1 MTSSPAFQFYPA
13 DFLFDE
19 NVVLMSLAGRG
30 AYITL
35 LCYCWR
41 EGSIPADMTR
51 LGRMCGTDSSAMAQ
65 LWSELEA
72 CFEKAGDRYIHP
84 RLEKER
90 IKQQEYKAERSESG
104 KKGALSRWLRAS
116 EENKEVTLDG
126 LAIAQPK
133 GELLA
138 SDASLSSSLSS
149 SSEKE
154 KKRSRSLGER
164 SRRSQVCDEEFLK
177 ELQAKP
183 AYAQLDVIRLFNKMT
198 VWCEQKGKQPT
209 RMRLVNWLNRED
221 VPMNGV
227 KRNAN
232 PSNGTSN
239 QANATNGSH
248 RGADSGDCGFQAA
261 RTI

>member
-104 KKGALSRWLRAS
+104 KKGALSRWSRVD
-116 EENKEVTLDG
+116 EENKEVSPHSS
-126 LAIAQPK
+126 AITQPE

-138 SDASLSSSLSS
+138 NDASLSSSLSLS
-149 SSEKE
+149 SSSGKE
-154 KKRSRSLGER
+154 KRSRSSSER

-209 RMRLVNWLNRED
+209 RMRLINWLNRED
-221 VPMNGV
+221 VPMNGG
-227 KRNAN
+227 NHIA
-232 PSNGTSN
+232 SNRTSN
-239 QANATNGSH
+239 QANDTTGSTV
-248 RGADSGDCGFQAA
+248 RENFADCGFKAA